1 MRFILTFC
9 LLVLIGTPAFA
20 QDTGSSERLALAEKV
35 NAANPV
41 TRQLEAS
48 VLRIAT
54 EWGLA
59 EKEKFRREMMAT
71 IDLPAMEKASAQAMA
86 DTFTKEELQV
96 MLEYYN
102 RPEASKIMEKMPI
115 YQGLMQPGISR
126 EIDKALMKLRTGYE
140 AQQKTAPVTSPVTTP
155 ATTPVATPATP

>member
-1 MRFILTFC
+1 MRIILTLC
-9 LLVLIGTPAFA
+9 LLVLIGAPAFA
-20 QDTGSSERLALAEKV
+20 QDTGASERLALAEKV

-41 TRQLEAS
+41 TRQVEQS

-59 EKEKFRREMMAT
+59 EKEKFKREMMAA
-71 IDLPAMEKASAQAMA
+71 IDLPAMEKASVQAMA

-96 MLEYYN
+96 MLEYYSH
-102 RPEASKIMEKMPI
+102 PEAARIMEKMPV
-115 YQGLMQPGISR
+115 YQGLVQPGISR

-140 AQQKTAPVTSPVTTP
+140 AQQKDAPAP
-155 ATTPVATPATP
+155 

>member
-1 MRFILTFC
+1 MRFVLMLC
-9 LLVLIGTPAFA
+9 LLVLIGAPAFA
-20 QDTGSSERLALAEKV
+20 QDTDASERWALAEKV

-41 TRQLEAS
+41 TRQMEAS

-71 IDLPAMEKASAQAMA
+71 IDLPAMEKASVQAMA
-86 DTFTKEELQV
+86 DTFTKEELTV
-96 MLEYYN
+96 MLEYYS
-102 RPEASKIMEKMPI
+102 RPEAAKIMEKMPV
-115 YQGLMQPGISR
+115 YQGLLQPGIAR

-140 AQQKTAPVTSPVTTP
+140 AQQRA
-155 ATTPVATPATP
+155 APATPPATP